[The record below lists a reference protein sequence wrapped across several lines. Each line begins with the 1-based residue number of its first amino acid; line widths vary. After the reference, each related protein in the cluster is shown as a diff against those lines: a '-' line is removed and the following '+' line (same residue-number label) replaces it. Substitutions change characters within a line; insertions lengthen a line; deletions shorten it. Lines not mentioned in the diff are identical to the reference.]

1 MAFNVAAEDQT
12 FYYKKVFSDSCQNLK
27 RNVEKKLKDSNTMK
41 SSLHNPHYRTIL
53 CKMCISRY
61 LLLSTY
67 RKLFHDDDDD
77 EQLSGQTITTSPNFQ
92 LKTLTRLQELVSSEA
107 FFRQHSSGDISFLL
121 HLGQY
126 SLRILMYLLK
136 MALAF
141 MLKEGVW

>member
-77 EQLSGQTITTSPNFQ
+77 DFQ